1 MTRAFLDRLAIVVLC
16 AAATMHAMDQVVIAH
31 GDSVPAR
38 VLVKA
43 PGPIGQ
49 GDYVRLWITYPI
61 LGKDAHELTKRVA
74 CMPGERLHFDGT
86 FYRCNG
92 RWLGGV
98 LRETW
103 DHRPLRR
110 FRFEGAIPPGQLFV
124 LGAHPRSFDS
134 RYFGLIDASTVQRLV
149 AVF

>member
-1 MTRAFLDRLAIVVLC
+1 MTHALLGRLTIVVLC

-38 VLVKA
+38 LLVKA
-43 PGPIGQ
+43 PGPIRQ
-49 GDYVRLWITYPI
+49 GDYVRLWITHPI
-61 LGKDAHELTKRVA
+61 LGPTTQELTKQVV
-74 CMPGERLHFDGT
+74 CVPGERLHFDGT

-103 DHRPLRR
+103 DHRPLTR
-110 FRFEGAIPPGQLFV
+110 FRFEGVIPPGQLFV
-124 LGAHPRSFDS
+124 LGSHPRSFDS
-134 RYFGLIDASTVQRLV
+134 RYIGLIDASTVQRLV